1 MDEPISRIGGTPQGL
16 ARRAPDPH
24 RRPVIL
30 AQDIAD
36 WRCQVNAAEIELIGM
51 IGNDFPRA
59 DDPFHNG
66 KMAEASA

>member
-1 MDEPISRIGGTPQGL
+1 VHQT
-16 ARRAPDPH
+16 PH